1 MARARSCSSAT
12 LRRAWLPPHA
22 AKPAQ
27 HHPKNIRGC
36 QQMGAA
42 SFGVASVLGTARQG
56 NTFGVF
62 RGRNKTRVVS
72 CKSLLQNQATSA
84 LLAMNVTD
92 KWSWRGASVCVFG
105 YRHPRSTPLLGH
117 PLRAPGAA
125 CWWRPASP
133 TALAVR
139 SDAWGHLGMS
149 WGHMGTP
156 GVVMGMHEDAQGHQ
170 GTSADEL
177 LLRSGGQ
184 PGQHPPSQAL
194 CVALRVSQG
203 VNSLISRYRTLISS
217 PTSTGPSPPAANG

>member
-1 MARARSCSSAT
+1 
-12 LRRAWLPPHA
+12 
-22 AKPAQ
+22 
-27 HHPKNIRGC
+27 
-36 QQMGAA
+36 MGAA

-56 NTFGVF
+56 NAPGVF
-62 RGRNKTRVVS
+62 RGRNKTCVVS
-72 CKSLLQNQATSA
+72 CKSLFQNQATSA
-84 LLAMNVTD
+84 LLAMNVTG

-117 PLRAPGAA
+117 LLRAPGAA
-125 CWWRPASP
+125 HWWPPASP

-139 SDAWGHLGMS
+139 SDVWGHPGML
-149 WGHMGTP
+149 WGHVGTP
-156 GVVMGMHEDAQGHQ
+156 GDVVGTPGDVMGMHEDAQGHQ

-177 LLRSGGQ
+177 LLRAGGQ
-184 PGQHPPSQAL
+184 PGQHPSSQAL

>member
-42 SFGVASVLGTARQG
+42 SFGVASVLGTTRQG
-56 NTFGVF
+56 NTPGVF

-72 CKSLLQNQATSA
+72 CKSLFQNQATSA
-84 LLAMNVTD
+84 LLAMNVTA
-92 KWSWRGASVCVFG
+92 KWSRRGASVCVFG

-125 CWWRPASP
+125 HWWPPASP
-133 TALAVR
+133 TALAAR
-139 SDAWGHLGMS
+139 SDV

-156 GVVMGMHEDAQGHQ
+156 GDVVGTCGDTWGYCGDTWGCYGDA
-170 GTSADEL
+170 
-177 LLRSGGQ
+177 
-184 PGQHPPSQAL
+184 
-194 CVALRVSQG
+194 
-203 VNSLISRYRTLISS
+203 
-217 PTSTGPSPPAANG
+217 